1 MSHARAPFRPDAPD
15 ASPRAG
21 EPGRDFAFT
30 GADFARIR
38 ALIHQRAG
46 ISLSEH
52 KRDMAYSR
60 LARRLRARGLDTF
73 RDYLDLLEQED
84 DPLEWEA
91 FTNALTTNLT
101 AFFRESHH
109 FPILSE
115 FVKSRPAPVSVWCSA
130 ASTGEEPY
138 SIAITLI
145 EALGDTAARNASILA
160 TDLDTQVLAKAEA
173 GIYTY
178 DQVKHLSPERLKRFF
193 LKGTGA
199 QAGRVKVRPELR
211 AMIRFEQLNLTDADY
226 GIAKPF
232 DAIFCRNVMIYF
244 DKPTQ
249 GQVLSRF
256 EPLVKPGGLLF
267 AGHSENFTYVTQA
280 FRLRGQTVYELTR
293 DAAQGARPRG
303 APTGAAAAMPA
314 LGRARAAGG
323 APAYG
328 ERG

>member
-1 MSHARAPFRPDAPD
+1 MPSARAPFRPDAPD
-15 ASPRAG
+15 SSLRAG

-73 RDYLDLLEQED
+73 RDYLDLLEQEN

-109 FPILSE
+109 FPILAD
-115 FVKSRPAPVSVWCSA
+115 FVKGRAAPVSVWCSA

-145 EALGDTAARNASILA
+145 EALGESAARGASILA

-173 GIYTY
+173 GIYTV

-293 DAAQGARPRG
+293 DAAALSRPRG
-303 APTGAAAAMPA
+303 AAPAAAVAP
-314 LGRARAAGG
+314 RTHARA

-328 ERG
+328 DRG